1 MEAAAA
7 DEAYFRDIEL
17 DGSPGALQF
26 VLGVVGD
33 GLGAT
38 ARNVVT
44 RRRNQAT
51 VAGPIPCPTVQ
62 PTDGE

>member
-38 ARNVVT
+38 AML
-44 RRRNQAT
+44 
-51 VAGPIPCPTVQ
+51 
-62 PTDGE
+62 